1 MGERAEGVD
10 RGRGGPTEE
19 EREGGE
25 PAAAGCGACGV
36 CAEGEVGGE
45 EREGGAGMR
54 ARGPS
59 RRLPRPDG
67 KSRAQ
72 PERFIKMAAAS
83 AVAAASGR

>member
-1 MGERAEGVD
+1 MGEGAGGPRSG
-10 RGRGGPTEE
+10 RGRGGGR
-19 EREGGE
+19 REGGE

-36 CAEGEVGGE
+36 SAEGEVGGE

-72 PERFIKMAAAS
+72 PERSIKMAAAS